1 MCPHSA
7 TVAPV
12 PIGIRE
18 LRAGLSGYV
27 RRAAAGETIVVTV
40 SGRPVAVLAP
50 VNAAPEPSL
59 DDLVALG
66 VVLAPRGRRAAH
78 PVSRERLPVDARSDA
93 ELRTVR

>member
-1 MCPHSA
+1 M
-7 TVAPV
+7 

-18 LRAGLSGYV
+18 LRAGLSSYV
-27 RRAAAGETIVVTV
+27 RRAAGGETIVVTV

-50 VNAAPEPSL
+50 VGASPEPTL
-59 DDLVALG
+59 DELVALG
-66 VVLAPRGRRAAH
+66 VVHPPRGRSATR